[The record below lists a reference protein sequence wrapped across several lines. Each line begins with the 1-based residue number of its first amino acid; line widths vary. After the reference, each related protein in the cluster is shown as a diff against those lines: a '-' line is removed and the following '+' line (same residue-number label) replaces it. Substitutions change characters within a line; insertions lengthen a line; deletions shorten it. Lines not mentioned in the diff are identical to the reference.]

1 MPVTKKSQILVVR
14 GQVIF
19 PFVPFSLDVGR
30 PRSRKIIKAL
40 KTLKTKRLVLVTQK
54 FTGEQNPEFNDIY
67 HVGTLCEIDEIV
79 DVPGVDSKTV
89 DYRIKGRGLQ
99 RVLIEKFSDAD
110 INEVSYQ
117 LLNSTVKD
125 EANVDRFLQ
134 RIFPEKEE
142 IEQLMEGAEK
152 FLELEN
158 ISKTVNV
165 PKGLKQLD
173 IITFKLA
180 NLVPNTESIKQAIL
194 EENEIANR
202 LEKIIQA
209 GIEDLQNIQ
218 DYGRSKNKETEFD
231 KLDSKITRKINE
243 QLSRQQRD
251 FYLREKLRI
260 IREEIGISSKKEDEV
275 ASIRKK
281 LDENPY
287 PEAIKKRILSELE
300 HYENSSSSSQES
312 TLTKTYI
319 DTLLNLPWWQK
330 SKDNSDVKNLI
341 KTLDKNHTGLDK
353 VKERIVEYLAVQLR
367 TQKNKGPIMCLVGP
381 PGVGKSSL
389 AKSIAEALDKK
400 FVKISLGGVHDESEI
415 RGHRKTYLGSMP
427 GRILKGMTRA
437 KVINPLF
444 LLDEI
449 DKMTSSNQ
457 GYPSGALLEV
467 LDPELNNKFSDNYVE
482 EDYDLS
488 KVMFIATANYIEDIP
503 EALLDRM
510 EIIELTSY
518 TEQEKIEIAKNHL
531 IKRCLEDADLNSEEL
546 KFTDEAISYIIKF
559 YTREAGVRQL
569 ERLIQQVVR
578 KYIVAMQKDGIKQ
591 ETIDV
596 NAVKKYLKKEIFD
609 HTMRDE
615 VSLPGIVNGM
625 AYTPTGGD
633 LLPIEVT
640 HVAGKGELILTGN
653 LKQTMRESA
662 NVALGYVKANAERFN
677 INPSLFKKIDIN
689 IHVPGGGI
697 PKDGPS
703 AGAALVTAIISSL
716 TGKKVDPTVAMTGE
730 ITLRGKVLVIGG
742 VKEKTISAY
751 RGGVTTIF
759 MPEKNERYLDEVP
772 KEIVDKLNIIFVKEY
787 SDIYNKLFS

>member
-1 MPVTKKSQILVVR
+1 
-14 GQVIF
+14 
-19 PFVPFSLDVGR
+19 
-30 PRSRKIIKAL
+30 
-40 KTLKTKRLVLVTQK
+40 
-54 FTGEQNPEFNDIY
+54 
-67 HVGTLCEIDEIV
+67 
-79 DVPGVDSKTV
+79 
-89 DYRIKGRGLQ
+89 
-99 RVLIEKFSDAD
+99 
-110 INEVSYQ
+110 
-117 LLNSTVKD
+117 
-125 EANVDRFLQ
+125 
-134 RIFPEKEE
+134 
-142 IEQLMEGAEK
+142 
-152 FLELEN
+152 
-158 ISKTVNV
+158 
-165 PKGLKQLD
+165 
-173 IITFKLA
+173 
-180 NLVPNTESIKQAIL
+180 
-194 EENEIANR
+194 
-202 LEKIIQA
+202 
-209 GIEDLQNIQ
+209 
-218 DYGRSKNKETEFD
+218 
-231 KLDSKITRKINE
+231 
-243 QLSRQQRD
+243 
-251 FYLREKLRI
+251 
-260 IREEIGISSKKEDEV
+260 
-275 ASIRKK
+275 
-281 LDENPY
+281 
-287 PEAIKKRILSELE
+287 
-300 HYENSSSSSQES
+300 
-312 TLTKTYI
+312 
-319 DTLLNLPWWQK
+319 
-330 SKDNSDVKNLI
+330 
-341 KTLDKNHTGLDK
+341 
-353 VKERIVEYLAVQLR
+353 
-367 TQKNKGPIMCLVGP
+367 MCLVGP

>member
-30 PRSRKIIKAL
+30 SRSRKIIKAL

>member
-30 PRSRKIIKAL
+30 HRSRKIIKAL

-209 GIEDLQNIQ
+209 GIEDLQKIQ

>member
-1 MPVTKKSQILVVR
+1 
-14 GQVIF
+14 
-19 PFVPFSLDVGR
+19 
-30 PRSRKIIKAL
+30 
-40 KTLKTKRLVLVTQK
+40 
-54 FTGEQNPEFNDIY
+54 
-67 HVGTLCEIDEIV
+67 
-79 DVPGVDSKTV
+79 
-89 DYRIKGRGLQ
+89 
-99 RVLIEKFSDAD
+99 
-110 INEVSYQ
+110 
-117 LLNSTVKD
+117 
-125 EANVDRFLQ
+125 
-134 RIFPEKEE
+134 
-142 IEQLMEGAEK
+142 
-152 FLELEN
+152 
-158 ISKTVNV
+158 
-165 PKGLKQLD
+165 
-173 IITFKLA
+173 
-180 NLVPNTESIKQAIL
+180 
-194 EENEIANR
+194 
-202 LEKIIQA
+202 
-209 GIEDLQNIQ
+209 
-218 DYGRSKNKETEFD
+218 
-231 KLDSKITRKINE
+231 
-243 QLSRQQRD
+243 
-251 FYLREKLRI
+251 
-260 IREEIGISSKKEDEV
+260 
-275 ASIRKK
+275 
-281 LDENPY
+281 
-287 PEAIKKRILSELE
+287 
-300 HYENSSSSSQES
+300 
-312 TLTKTYI
+312 
-319 DTLLNLPWWQK
+319 
-330 SKDNSDVKNLI
+330 
-341 KTLDKNHTGLDK
+341 
-353 VKERIVEYLAVQLR
+353 
-367 TQKNKGPIMCLVGP
+367 MCLVGP

-531 IKRCLEDADLNSEEL
+531 IKRFLEDADLNSEEL

>member
-209 GIEDLQNIQ
+209 GIEDLQKIQ

>member
-209 GIEDLQNIQ
+209 GIEDLQKIQ

-662 NVALGYVKANAERFN
+662 NVALGYVKANAEHFN

>member
-1 MPVTKKSQILVVR
+1 
-14 GQVIF
+14 
-19 PFVPFSLDVGR
+19 
-30 PRSRKIIKAL
+30 
-40 KTLKTKRLVLVTQK
+40 
-54 FTGEQNPEFNDIY
+54 
-67 HVGTLCEIDEIV
+67 
-79 DVPGVDSKTV
+79 
-89 DYRIKGRGLQ
+89 
-99 RVLIEKFSDAD
+99 
-110 INEVSYQ
+110 
-117 LLNSTVKD
+117 
-125 EANVDRFLQ
+125 
-134 RIFPEKEE
+134 
-142 IEQLMEGAEK
+142 
-152 FLELEN
+152 
-158 ISKTVNV
+158 
-165 PKGLKQLD
+165 
-173 IITFKLA
+173 
-180 NLVPNTESIKQAIL
+180 
-194 EENEIANR
+194 
-202 LEKIIQA
+202 
-209 GIEDLQNIQ
+209 
-218 DYGRSKNKETEFD
+218 
-231 KLDSKITRKINE
+231 
-243 QLSRQQRD
+243 
-251 FYLREKLRI
+251 
-260 IREEIGISSKKEDEV
+260 
-275 ASIRKK
+275 
-281 LDENPY
+281 
-287 PEAIKKRILSELE
+287 
-300 HYENSSSSSQES
+300 
-312 TLTKTYI
+312 
-319 DTLLNLPWWQK
+319 
-330 SKDNSDVKNLI
+330 
-341 KTLDKNHTGLDK
+341 
-353 VKERIVEYLAVQLR
+353 
-367 TQKNKGPIMCLVGP
+367 MCLVGP

-427 GRILKGMTRA
+427 GRILKGMIRA

-531 IKRCLEDADLNSEEL
+531 IKRCFEDADLNSEEL

>member
-209 GIEDLQNIQ
+209 GIEDLQKIQ

-319 DTLLNLPWWQK
+319 DTLLNLP
-330 SKDNSDVKNLI
+330 
-341 KTLDKNHTGLDK
+341 
-353 VKERIVEYLAVQLR
+353 
-367 TQKNKGPIMCLVGP
+367 
-381 PGVGKSSL
+381 
-389 AKSIAEALDKK
+389 
-400 FVKISLGGVHDESEI
+400 
-415 RGHRKTYLGSMP
+415 
-427 GRILKGMTRA
+427 
-437 KVINPLF
+437 
-444 LLDEI
+444 
-449 DKMTSSNQ
+449 
-457 GYPSGALLEV
+457 
-467 LDPELNNKFSDNYVE
+467 
-482 EDYDLS
+482 
-488 KVMFIATANYIEDIP
+488 
-503 EALLDRM
+503 
-510 EIIELTSY
+510 
-518 TEQEKIEIAKNHL
+518 
-531 IKRCLEDADLNSEEL
+531 
-546 KFTDEAISYIIKF
+546 
-559 YTREAGVRQL
+559 
-569 ERLIQQVVR
+569 
-578 KYIVAMQKDGIKQ
+578 
-591 ETIDV
+591 
-596 NAVKKYLKKEIFD
+596 
-609 HTMRDE
+609 
-615 VSLPGIVNGM
+615 
-625 AYTPTGGD
+625 
-633 LLPIEVT
+633 
-640 HVAGKGELILTGN
+640 
-653 LKQTMRESA
+653 
-662 NVALGYVKANAERFN
+662 
-677 INPSLFKKIDIN
+677 
-689 IHVPGGGI
+689 
-697 PKDGPS
+697 
-703 AGAALVTAIISSL
+703 
-716 TGKKVDPTVAMTGE
+716 
-730 ITLRGKVLVIGG
+730 
-742 VKEKTISAY
+742 
-751 RGGVTTIF
+751 
-759 MPEKNERYLDEVP
+759 
-772 KEIVDKLNIIFVKEY
+772 
-787 SDIYNKLFS
+787 

>member
-54 FTGEQNPEFNDIY
+54 FTGEQNPEFKDIY

-180 NLVPNTESIKQAIL
+180 NLVPNAESIKQAIL

-209 GIEDLQNIQ
+209 GIEDLQKIQ

-578 KYIVAMQKDGIKQ
+578 KYIIAMQKDGIKQ

>member
-30 PRSRKIIKAL
+30 TRSRKIIKAL

>member
-209 GIEDLQNIQ
+209 GIEDLQKIQ
-218 DYGRSKNKETEFD
+218 DYGRFKNKETEFD

>member
-209 GIEDLQNIQ
+209 GIEDLQKIQ

-772 KEIVDKLNIIFVKEY
+772 EEIVDKLNIIFVKEY

>member
-99 RVLIEKFSDAD
+99 RVLIEKFSDTD

-209 GIEDLQNIQ
+209 GIEDLQKIQ

>member
-158 ISKTVNV
+158 IRKTVNV

-209 GIEDLQNIQ
+209 GIEDLQKIQ